1 MHGNEA
7 KTEETH
13 LNITQNT
20 LMKQVADRENVN
32 LAMVRRLFRSTEDII
47 FDYLS
52 SAAPSEELNIK
63 LLSGIQIRRRY
74 ITGKKCSKGMF
85 RDQDCP
91 EHVNTKA
98 ALSKYYNEQIN
109 RKLFDRQQ
117 GQGRGETQTVREP
130 EKSS

>member
-1 MHGNEA
+1 M
-7 KTEETH
+7 
-13 LNITQNT
+13 NITQNM

-32 LAMVRRLFRSTEDII
+32 PAMVRRLFRSIEDIL

-63 LLSGIQIRRRY
+63 LLSGIQIKRRY
-74 ITGKKCSKGMF
+74 ITEKKCSKGMF
-85 RDQDCP
+85 QDRDCP

-109 RKLFDRQQ
+109 RKLF
-117 GQGRGETQTVREP
+117 GR
-130 EKSS
+130 

>member
-1 MHGNEA
+1 MERD
-7 KTEETH
+7 KTETEETH

-47 FDYLS
+47 FEYLS
-52 SAAPSEELNIK
+52 SADPSEEVNIK
-63 LLSGIQIRRRY
+63 LLSGIQIRRKY

-98 ALSKYYNEQIN
+98 ALSKYYNGQVN
-109 RKLFDRQQ
+109 RKLFGRQ
-117 GQGRGETQTVREP
+117 ELP
-130 EKSS
+130 